1 MTARLISPLEVR
13 VWAAAF
19 LLVAV
24 LLVLTKFTSTDPDS
38 ALHAA
43 LSARLADGPV
53 RGWIAPEWWGNW
65 NHTDLYREH
74 PIGVFLLPVMLG
86 TLGVP
91 TVQAAYIV
99 GVAASVAALLLIAHL
114 VRALTST
121 QDARAVQ
128 LLLLVMPVAF
138 VFRIRA
144 NHEYPML
151 VCLLLVLI
159 GLDGVR
165 RSWGY
170 AALVAA
176 ALTAALLIKGAF
188 VVLILMAA
196 ALWIAI
202 NPTRETGAAWRPV
215 AAIVVG
221 LATMALVASLY
232 DSWYWRVTGEAFWAH
247 YWNKQLAPLEMAS
260 PLQSAT
266 TVASHLGFYVSR
278 LLWHPAPWS
287 VVLVVAVARNVA
299 SARAWWDRTPDRI
312 RRGLLFAL
320 SFGVLALVVLSPAS
334 RFAERYAFPATFAV
348 GTAGAVIA
356 YRTWPAIRRL
366 VDRVDRAIPA
376 APAIVWLGLILFRLG
391 LGPLLPRW

>member
-1 MTARLISPLEVR
+1 MTARLFSPLEIR

-24 LLVLTKFTSTDPDS
+24 LLVVTRFTSTDPDS

-43 LSARLADGPV
+43 LSARLAEGPV
-53 RGWIAPEWWGNW
+53 RGWIAPEWWGHW

-86 TLGVP
+86 TLGIP

-99 GVAASVAALLLIAHL
+99 GVAASLAALILIAHV
-114 VRALTST
+114 VRGLTSNE
-121 QDARAVQ
+121 DGRAVL

-165 RSWGY
+165 RAWGY
-170 AALVAA
+170 AALVAT

-202 NPTRETGAAWRPV
+202 NPMRAAGSLWRPI
-215 AAIVVG
+215 AAIVLG
-221 LATMALVASLY
+221 LATMAVVASVY
-232 DSWYWRVTGEAFWAH
+232 DSWYWQVTGEAFWAH
-247 YWNKQLAPLEMAS
+247 YWNKQLAPLEIATPLDRAS
-260 PLQSAT
+260 ML
-266 TVASHLGFYVSR
+266 ASHLGFYLSR

-287 VVLVVAVARNVA
+287 LVLAVAVARHVG
-299 SARAWWDRTPDRI
+299 SARAWWERTPDRT

-320 SFGVLALVVLSPAS
+320 AFGVLALVVLSPSS
-334 RFAERYAFPATFAV
+334 RFAERYAFPATFAI

-356 YRTWPAIRRL
+356 HRSWPAIRRA

-376 APAIVWLGLILFRLG
+376 APAVVWLGLILLRLG
-391 LGPLLPRW
+391 VGPLLPRW

>member
-1 MTARLISPLEVR
+1 MTDRLLSPVEVR
-13 VWAAAF
+13 IWAAAF
-19 LLVAV
+19 LLVAI
-24 LLVLTKFTSTDPDS
+24 LLVLTQFTSTDPDS

-43 LSARLADGPV
+43 LSARLAEGPV
-53 RGWIAPEWWGNW
+53 SRWIAPEWWGHW

-74 PIGVFLLPVMLG
+74 PIGVFLLPVILG
-86 TLGVP
+86 SLGVP
-91 TVQAAYIV
+91 AVQAAYIV
-99 GVAASVAALLLIAHL
+99 GVAASLAALLLIAHL
-114 VRALTST
+114 VRSLTST
-121 QDARAVQ
+121 QDARAVL

-165 RSWGY
+165 RTWGY

-196 ALWIAI
+196 ALWVAI
-202 NPTRETGAAWRPV
+202 NPTRATGSIWRPV
-215 AAIVVG
+215 AAVVVA
-221 LATMALVASLY
+221 LATMAAVASLY
-232 DSWYWRVTGEAFWAH
+232 DMWYWRVTGEAFWAH
-247 YWNKQLAPLEMAS
+247 YWNKQLAPLEIATPLESAS
-260 PLQSAT
+260 TL
-266 TVASHLGFYVSR
+266 VRHLGFYLSR

-287 VVLVVAVARNVA
+287 VVLVVALARHVG
-299 SARAWWDRTPDRI
+299 SARAWWDGTADRT

-320 SFGVLALVVLSPAS
+320 SFGVLALVVLSPSS
-334 RFAERYAFPATFAV
+334 RFAERYAFPATFAI

-356 YRTWPAIRRL
+356 YRAWPAIRRL
-366 VDRVDRAIPA
+366 VDGVDRAIPA
-376 APAIVWLGLILFRLG
+376 APALVWLGLILLRLG
-391 LGPLLPRW
+391 AGPLLPRW

>member
-1 MTARLISPLEVR
+1 MTDRLLSPLEAR

-19 LLVAV
+19 LVVAV
-24 LLVLTKFTSTDPDS
+24 LLVLTQFTSTDPDS

-43 LSARLADGPV
+43 LSARLAEGPAS
-53 RGWIAPEWWGNW
+53 RWIAPEWWGHW

-74 PIGVFLLPVMLG
+74 PIGVFLLPVILG
-86 TLGVP
+86 SLGIP

-99 GVAASVAALLLIAHL
+99 GVAASVAALMLIAHL
-114 VRALTST
+114 VRTLTST
-121 QDARAVQ
+121 QDARAVL

-165 RSWGY
+165 RAWGY

-196 ALWIAI
+196 TLWVAI
-202 NPTRETGAAWRPV
+202 NPTRATGSLWRPV
-215 AAIVVG
+215 VAVAVAF
-221 LATMALVASLY
+221 ATMAAVASLY
-232 DSWYWRVTGEAFWAH
+232 DMWYWRVTGEAFWAH
-247 YWNKQLAPLEMAS
+247 YWNKQLAPLEIATPLESAS
-260 PLQSAT
+260 TL
-266 TVASHLGFYVSR
+266 VSHLGFYLSR

-287 VVLVVAVARNVA
+287 LVLIVALARHVG
-299 SARAWWDRTPDRI
+299 SARAWWDLTPDRT

-320 SFGVLALVVLSPAS
+320 SFGALALVVLSPSS
-334 RFAERYAFPATFAV
+334 RFAERYAFPATFAI

-356 YRTWPAIRRL
+356 YRAWPAIRRL
-366 VDRVDRAIPA
+366 ADRVDRAIPA
-376 APAIVWLGLILFRLG
+376 ASALVWLGLILLRLG
-391 LGPLLPRW
+391 AGPLLPRW

>member
-1 MTARLISPLEVR
+1 MTGRLLSPLEIR

-19 LLVAV
+19 LLVAG
-24 LLVLTKFTSTDPDS
+24 LLVLTKFTSADPDS

-43 LSARLADGPV
+43 LSARLADGPAS
-53 RGWIAPEWWGNW
+53 GWIAPQWWGEW

-74 PIGVFLLPVMLG
+74 PIGIFVLPVILG

-99 GVAASVAALLLIAHL
+99 GVGAGLAALLLIAHI
-114 VRALTST
+114 VRMLTST
-121 QDARAVQ
+121 EDARAVL

-151 VCLLLVLI
+151 VCLLLLLV
-159 GLDGVR
+159 GLTGVR
-165 RSWGY
+165 RAWGY

-176 ALTAALLIKGAF
+176 ALTVALLIKGAF
-188 VVLILMAA
+188 VVLLLAAA
-196 ALWIAI
+196 ALWIAL
-202 NPTRETGAAWRPV
+202 NPTGATGAVWRPV
-215 AAIVVG
+215 AAIA
-221 LATMALVASLY
+221 LAFLVMALVAAVY
-232 DSWYWRVTGEAFWAH
+232 DRWYWHVTGEAFWAH
-247 YWNKQLAPLEMAS
+247 YWNKQLAPLEIATPTAQAS
-260 PLQSAT
+260 TLAH
-266 TVASHLGFYVSR
+266 HLAFYVSR

-287 VVLVVAVARNVA
+287 VALVIAIARHVGAVRD
-299 SARAWWDRTPDRI
+299 WWQRTPDPA

-320 SFGVLALVVLSPAS
+320 AFGALALAMLSPSS
-334 RFAERYAFPATFAV
+334 RFAERYAFPAIFAI

-356 YRTWPAIRRL
+356 YRTWPALRRAVL
-366 VDRVDRAIPA
+366 RLDRAIPA
-376 APAIVWLGLILFRLG
+376 APALVWLGLLLLRLG

>member
-1 MTARLISPLEVR
+1 MTARLLTPLEVR

-43 LSARLADGPV
+43 LSARLAEGPV
-53 RGWIAPEWWGNW
+53 RGWIAPEWWGHW

-99 GVAASVAALLLIAHL
+99 GVGASVVALMLIAHL
-114 VRALTST
+114 VRTLTST
-121 QDARAVQ
+121 QDARAVL

-196 ALWIAI
+196 GLWIAI
-202 NPTRETGAAWRPV
+202 NPTRATGAAWRPV
-215 AAIVVG
+215 AAIVLG

-247 YWNKQLAPLEMAS
+247 YWNKQLAPLEIAS
-260 PLQSAT
+260 PLESAT
-266 TVASHLGFYVSR
+266 TVASHLGFYLSR

-287 VVLVVAVARNVA
+287 VVLIVAVARHVA
-299 SARAWWDRTPDRI
+299 SARAWWHRTPDRI

-334 RFAERYAFPATFAV
+334 RFAERYAFPATFAI
-348 GTAGAVIA
+348 GAAGAVIA

-366 VDRVDRAIPA
+366 VERVDRAIPA